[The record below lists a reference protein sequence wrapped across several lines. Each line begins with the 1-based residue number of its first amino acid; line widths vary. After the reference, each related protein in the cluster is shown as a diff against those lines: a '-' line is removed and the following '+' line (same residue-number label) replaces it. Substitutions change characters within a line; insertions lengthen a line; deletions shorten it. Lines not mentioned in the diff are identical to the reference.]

1 MSCRYVYI
9 YIYISL
15 STDYT
20 LYYREAAQ
28 LHEAWN
34 DEIAFGG
41 IASQW
46 SEQFEAEIKRLEAE
60 LDGINLDDPLQV
72 IHYNLR

>member
-1 MSCRYVYI
+1 MSLCLFI
-9 YIYISL
+9 HIYISL

-28 LHEAWN
+28 LYEAWN